1 MFNLLKIFL
10 LGFFYLTSSVH
21 LSYSAQEIT
30 GEYSGKTSLRI
41 CADPNNLPYSSQDN
55 EGYENKIADLF
66 AKKLGNIPVTYS
78 WYPMT
83 SGFVRRTL
91 DAKTCDLI
99 ITFPAIHELV
109 QNSNPFYSSSYVM
122 MTLEERNINIKS
134 ISDPIIKEKNYKI
147 GIIHATPPTSHVAKN
162 KLFEQVK
169 FYRQAADPRKQ
180 KPWKDM
186 TNDLVEGKI
195 DIAILWGP
203 YAGYETKLAKKK
215 IKLVPLTKEEK
226 VGRGTMVYRFTMGIR
241 RNEPEWGKTINDL
254 IKDNQEE
261 INEILREYN
270 IPLLDNLGNPLK

>member
-1 MFNLLKIFL
+1 MLSLQKIFL
-10 LGFFYLTSSVH
+10 ASLFCILIIIKY
-21 LSYSAQEIT
+21 SYSAQEVT
-30 GEYSGKTSLRI
+30 GEVGVKSSLRV
-41 CADPNNLPYSSQDN
+41 CADPNNLPYSNQEL
-55 EGYENKIADLF
+55 EGYENKIANLF
-66 AKKLGNIPVTYS
+66 AKKLGDIPVLYT

-91 DAKTCDLI
+91 DAKTCDII

-122 MTLEERNINIKS
+122 MTLEEKNINIKS
-134 ISDPIIKEKNYKI
+134 LSDPIIKEKNYKI

-162 KLFEQVK
+162 KLFEQAK
-169 FYRQAADPRKQ
+169 FYLQAADPRKQ
-180 KPWKDM
+180 KPWADI
-186 TNDLVEGKI
+186 TNDLVNEKL

-203 YAGYETKLAKKK
+203 YAGYEAKLAKKK

-241 RNEPEWGKTINDL
+241 RNEPEWAKTINNL
-254 IKDNQEE
+254 IKDNQSE
-261 INEILREYN
+261 INEILKQYN

>member
-1 MFNLLKIFL
+1 MFNFLKIFL

-30 GEYSGKTSLRI
+30 GEFGVKTSLRI
-41 CADPNNLPYSSQDN
+41 CADPNNLPYSHQN
-55 EGYENKIADLF
+55 NQGYENKIADLF

-122 MTLEERNINIKS
+122 MTLEERNIDIKS

-147 GIIHATPPTSHVAKN
+147 GIIHATPPTSHVAKY
-162 KLFEQVK
+162 KLFEQAK

-180 KPWKDM
+180 KPWKDV

>member
-1 MFNLLKIFL
+1 LFNLLKIFL

-30 GEYSGKTSLRI
+30 GEYSVKTSLRI

-162 KLFEQVK
+162 KLFEQAK

-180 KPWKDM
+180 KPWKDV

-241 RNEPEWGKTINDL
+241 RNEPEWRKTINDL

>member
-1 MFNLLKIFL
+1 MFNTLKIFL
-10 LGFFYLTSSVH
+10 IGFFYLVFYYSST
-21 LSYSAQEIT
+21 YSAQQIT
-30 GEYSGKTSLRI
+30 GEVGVKTSLRI

-162 KLFEQVK
+162 KLFEQAK

-180 KPWKDM
+180 KPWKDVS
-186 TNDLVEGKI
+186 NDLVEGKI

-261 INEILREYN
+261 INQILRGYGV
-270 IPLLDNLGNPLK
+270 PLLDNLGNSLK